1 MAEVAR
7 PYERND
13 RRSNH
18 ESCFVKVLDK
28 GSSGKSAL
36 VFYSLPVKNGLS
48 LLA

>member
-7 PYERND
+7 PYEWND
-13 RRSNH
+13 RKVTIKL
-18 ESCFVKVLDK
+18 FLKVLDK

-36 VFYSLPVKNGLS
+36 VFYSAPVKNGLS